1 MVNYRNNEFS
11 VDITN
16 DSIKLERP
24 PNHVPL
30 TRERFEYIVSKQ
42 SEWRDAF
49 LRQKKQEKRD
59 KHNTEFLRNQRR
71 KWVLANKPPKYSNKG
86 RPRKNTIVNIVT
98 ENAVEST
105 ETA

>member
-1 MVNYRNNEFS
+1 MVNYKINDFS

-16 DSIKLERP
+16 DAVKLEPP
-24 PNHVPL
+24 PNHVPM

-49 LRQKKQEKRD
+49 TRQKKQAKRD

-71 KWVLANKPPKYSNKG
+71 KWVLANNPPKYSHKG
-86 RPRKNTIVNIVT
+86 RPRKNNIVNIVT
-98 ENAVEST
+98 ENAVESV